1 MSKPI
6 KINFN
11 FQGVTP
17 VERPNIPAPWECSW
31 AGWDLVQSVDYV
43 NTLLPGN
50 HLPCLEVAK
59 AVEDETGRENDYV
72 ILEID
77 ESQIDE
83 IRQLAD
89 CTVITFNGTIPLESL
104 IRDDKDLDA
113 DLHFEQYGIEISYE
127 GIDKVLIYRHDG
139 EQGPHWQTVVL

>member
-1 MSKPI
+1 M
-6 KINFN
+6 
-11 FQGVTP
+11 
-17 VERPNIPAPWECSW
+17 RR
-31 AGWDLVQSVDYV
+31 
-43 NTLLPGN
+43 
-50 HLPCLEVAK
+50 VAK
-59 AVEDETGRENDYV
+59 
-72 ILEID
+72 EID

-83 IRQLAD
+83 IRQLGG